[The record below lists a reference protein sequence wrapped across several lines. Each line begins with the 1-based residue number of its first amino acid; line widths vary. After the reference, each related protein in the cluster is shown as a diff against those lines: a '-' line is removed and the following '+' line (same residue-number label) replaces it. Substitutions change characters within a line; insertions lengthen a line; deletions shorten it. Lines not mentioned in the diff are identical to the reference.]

1 MFIRYRLFSKIMRE
15 RFYSVSFRPR
25 RTRRQYHD
33 LSCKG
38 QGRVKYQVNGELA
51 GFCKGDI
58 VRVKGRQ
65 PSGKSDLNVMD
76 RDKTLDVETQSGP
89 STDATV
95 TASTVVW
102 TPRFIVLFAAIFTLG
117 SSVAS
122 ILTQVWL
129 NGFLSAEAIQL
140 FYTAFVLGSSLF
152 IIVKLENM
160 WMRAGGIFA
169 CIWCLL
175 MSLHFALPAVSELDP
190 HTSLVAHLDIATQC
204 AFLGAAT
211 CFSISST
218 PFRRWD
224 IWFFYLLPIVGAAII
239 GLNVL
244 LAPTDLPTGNFNESM
259 IVTALSYLS
268 VLIWWCRPA
277 NWSVQPDVTFLAG
290 TIPVLQILFTGSG
303 YHASDVAFFM
313 TLVVLLFFF
322 LLNLRLLHGEG
333 RLFQVGAA
341 PTRSRAGSK

>member
-1 MFIRYRLFSKIMRE
+1 MS
-15 RFYSVSFRPR
+15 
-25 RTRRQYHD
+25 
-33 LSCKG
+33 
-38 QGRVKYQVNGELA
+38 
-51 GFCKGDI
+51 
-58 VRVKGRQ
+58 
-65 PSGKSDLNVMD
+65 
-76 RDKTLDVETQSGP
+76 

-102 TPRFIVLFAAIFTLG
+102 TPRFIVLFAFLFVLG

-129 NGFLSAEAIQL
+129 NDLLSAEAIQL
-140 FYTAFVLGSSLF
+140 FYTALALSSSLL
-152 IIVKLENM
+152 IIFKIENM
-160 WMRAGGIFA
+160 WMRASGIFA
-169 CIWCLL
+169 CVWCLL
-175 MSLHFALPAVSELDP
+175 MGLHFAIPVVSELDP
-190 HTSLVAHLDIATQC
+190 HTSLAAHLDIATLC

-224 IWFFYLLPIVGAAII
+224 IWFFYLLPIIGAAII

-244 LAPTDLPTGNFNESM
+244 LAPTGLPAGNFDESM

-268 VLIWWCRPA
+268 VLIWWFRPA

-290 TIPVLQILFTGSG
+290 TIPLLQILFTGSG
-303 YHASDVAFFM
+303 YRANDVAFFM
-313 TLVVLLFFF
+313 SLVILFFFF

-333 RLFQVGAA
+333 RLF
-341 PTRSRAGSK
+341 R